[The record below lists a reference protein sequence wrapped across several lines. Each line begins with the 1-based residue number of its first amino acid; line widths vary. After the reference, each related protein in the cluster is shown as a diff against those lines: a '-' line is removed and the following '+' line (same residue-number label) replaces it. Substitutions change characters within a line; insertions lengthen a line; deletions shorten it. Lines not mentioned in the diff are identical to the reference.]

1 MSPEYMRKLPVNF
14 AEGGEVGA
22 PVAAPRTATIAGPSG
37 IPAFPPVNEGG
48 SVGTSFDKSSSD
60 DFGDG
65 DSDDDDDD
73 DGGGDDGGKKRKK
86 AMWIPEDHK
95 QVFRGNTDDHFRL
108 GVKVTKASVRMY
120 VDFFGSDV
128 LVASPLGAFAKFLSL
143 SSHFIFFSL
152 HLDGADEDDGGGGG
166 GGGDDRESR

>member
-1 MSPEYMRKLPVNF
+1 VRVKDDLPRDQGFVRPTVLILTPMRSTAGRIVRRMLQLCPAAHGRADAVNKLDRF
-14 AEGGEVGA
+14 A
-22 PVAAPRTATIAGPSG
+22 
-37 IPAFPPVNEGG
+37 
-48 SVGTSFDKSSSD
+48 D

-152 HLDGADEDDGGGGG
+152 HLDGGDEEDGGGGG